1 MFARRIDGAA
11 HGRPVLQV
19 AVGGRWER
27 AHVSPLPVRHG
38 DVDALI
44 ESLAR
49 MRGLAVEVL
58 WPGPPTVFVGARVG
72 RSDELML
79 REVAANDGWPPS
91 HVLET
96 LAGGPLGP
104 AARAELG
111 AVNAWHSV
119 GPLRLALNASVSVVG
134 DALLS
139 RVDLLRCSHPVALE
153 VTHVQ
158 PREGWWAIEVS
169 EREGATRVVDVE
181 KVVEVLRCATEGC

>member
-1 MFARRIDGAA
+1 
-11 HGRPVLQV
+11 
-19 AVGGRWER
+19 
-27 AHVSPLPVRHG
+27 VSPLPVRPG
-38 DVDALI
+38 DVDELI

-104 AARAELG
+104 ATRAELG
-111 AVNAWHSV
+111 AINAWHSV
-119 GPLRLALNASVSVVG
+119 GPLSLALDASVSVAG
-134 DALLS
+134 AALSS
-139 RVDLLRCSHPVALE
+139 RVDLMRCRHPVALE
-153 VTHVQ
+153 VAHFQ

-169 EREGATRVVDVE
+169 QRQGTIHVVDVE
-181 KVVEVLRCATEGC
+181 KVVEVLRCAGEGC